1 MLWQSRE
8 SLIAAPVV
16 PVLRFDAG
24 TQEQIAIDRSL
35 EPRLTTVEI
44 TPVVVYAAP
53 LQSQRRVPELCM
65 NATTSSHPRCVT
77 LGGLA

>member
-8 SLIAAPVV
+8 SLIAATVV
-16 PVLRFDAG
+16 PVLHFDAG

-44 TPVVVYAAP
+44 TPGVVYAAP
-53 LQSQRRVPELCM
+53 LQSQRRVPERYHAL
-65 NATTSSHPRCVT
+65 TRGLRD
-77 LGGLA
+77 LGRAGLT